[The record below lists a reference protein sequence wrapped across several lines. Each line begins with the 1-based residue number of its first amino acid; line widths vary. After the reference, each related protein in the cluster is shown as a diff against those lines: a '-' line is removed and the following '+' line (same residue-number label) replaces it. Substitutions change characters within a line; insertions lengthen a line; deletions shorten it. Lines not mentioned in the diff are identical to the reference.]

1 LICGAENSPK
11 SESSIVSRVEKNRQN
26 PVAKNTKYFPP
37 RTVIGTP
44 TPRLEGPDKVSGRAI
59 YATDVVLPDM
69 LWCKVLRS
77 PVAYA
82 RIKKVD
88 ARRAMEVPG
97 VHAVATGEDVHGLL
111 IGRKIYDMPILAD
124 AVVRFIG
131 EKVAAVAADTEL
143 IAEEALQLIDVE
155 YEELDPLLDP
165 LEATIPTAVLLHPNV
180 SSYRGLL
187 HPIEQAS
194 NVFVHMNWKKGDVEA
209 GFRDAD
215 LVIENTFTTQPIHQA
230 YIEPHSC
237 VVQAQSNGATD
248 IWACSKVPFALREQV
263 ANAFAKGLENFVV
276 HPCYIGG
283 CFGGKGDFMDVPVCY
298 VLSLKSGRPVKM
310 VMDYNEEF
318 LAGNPRHAAIIRVK
332 SGVTKDGRLMAHQ
345 MNYVFDSGAYG
356 AFKPQGYLVGPKEAA
371 GPYNIPNVFIDEKI
385 VYTNKIPCGHMRA
398 PGDPQGFFANESQ
411 MDLIARRLKMDPVA
425 FRKTNLMRDGDISP
439 VGRRVPHIKSDEIV
453 DEAIRASG
461 YRNLKRK
468 YSGRGVGIAQWLP
481 LGGECHAL
489 VGVNEE
495 GGVTVSTAMLDQG
508 AGTHTAM
515 RLVAAEELQV
525 PLEKISIATLDT
537 SKVGPDTGIGASRGT
552 RIFGNATRLA
562 ATHAKEQLLDAAS
575 RELGVA
581 RNALRLGGDGSVCA
595 LSGTRVTYA
604 ELVRMAEAPIQGRGF
619 YKNFESG
626 PEAALCVQIAEVEV
640 DPETGEVTLKQFTS
654 AHSTGTVLNPLMHQA
669 QIDGG
674 VVMGMGYALM
684 EEVRFEGGKVVTN
697 NFGEAKIPTIR
708 DIPKLKTVIQEFPV
722 GNGPFGGMSIGEPP
736 VVPTAGAIANAV
748 HDAVGV
754 RIYDLPI
761 TAEKVLR
768 ALKAKG

>member
-1 LICGAENSPK
+1 MAK
-11 SESSIVSRVEKNRQN
+11 KNKHR
-26 PVAKNTKYFPP
+26 AP
-37 RTVIGTP
+37 RKVIGTS

-77 PVAYA
+77 PIAYG
-82 RIKKVD
+82 RIKKID
-88 ARRAMEVPG
+88 AERALELPG
-97 VHAVATGEDVHGLL
+97 VHAVATGEDVHDLL
-111 IGRKIYDMPILAD
+111 IGRKIYDMPLLAD
-124 AVVRFIG
+124 GVVRFIG
-131 EKVAAVAADTEL
+131 EKVAAVAAESEA
-143 IAEEALQLIDVE
+143 IAEEALELIDVE
-155 YEELDPLLDP
+155 YEELEPLLDP
-165 LEATIPTAVLLHPNV
+165 LEAIEPTAVLLHPNV
-180 SSYRGLL
+180 PSYRGLV
-187 HPIEQAS
+187 HPIEQPS

-209 GFRDAD
+209 GFREAD
-215 LVIENTFTTQPIHQA
+215 IVIENIFTTKPVHQA
-230 YIEPHSC
+230 YIEPHAC
-237 VVQAQSNGATD
+237 VVQAQDNGGAD

-263 ANAFAKGLENFVV
+263 ATAFGKGLETFVV

-298 VLSLKSGRPVKM
+298 LLSLKSGHPVKM
-310 VMDYNEEF
+310 VMDYAEEF
-318 LAGNPRHAAIIRVK
+318 LAGNPRHAAIVRVK
-332 SGVTKDGRLMAHQ
+332 SGVMTDGRLTAHE
-345 MNYVFDSGAYG
+345 MKYVFDSGAYG

-371 GPYNIPNVFIDEKI
+371 GPYNIPNVFIEEKI

-425 FRKTNLMRDGDISP
+425 FRKINLMRDGDLSP
-439 VGRRVPHIKSDEIV
+439 IGHAVPHIKSDEIV
-453 DEAIRASG
+453 DEAVRASG
-461 YRNLKRK
+461 YRSTQRK
-468 YSGRGVGIAQWLP
+468 HSGRGVGIAQWLP

-489 VGVNEE
+489 VAVDDE

-525 PLEKISIATLDT
+525 PLVKVRVATLDT
-537 SKVGPDTGIGASRGT
+537 SEVGPDTGIGASRGT
-552 RIFGNATRLA
+552 RIFGNATCLA
-562 ATHAKEQLLDAAS
+562 AAHAKDQLIDAAS
-575 RELGVA
+575 KELGVA
-581 RNALRLGGDGSVCA
+581 RDALRLSGDGAVCA
-595 LSGTRVTYA
+595 ASGARVSYGDIA
-604 ELVRMAEAPIQGRGF
+604 RMAEAPIQGHGF

-626 PEAALCVQIAEVEV
+626 PEAALCVQVAEVEV
-640 DPETGEVTLKQFTS
+640 DPETGRVELKQFTT

-684 EEVRFEGGKVVTN
+684 EEVMIDGGKVVTS
-697 NFGEAKIPTIR
+697 NFGDGKIPSIC

-722 GNGPFGGMSIGEPP
+722 GNGPYGGMSIGEPP
-736 VVPTAGAIANAV
+736 VVPTAAAIANAV

-768 ALKAKG
+768 GMRAGPQ

>member
-1 LICGAENSPK
+1 M
-11 SESSIVSRVEKNRQN
+11 
-26 PVAKNTKYFPP
+26 AKNSKHSAP
-37 RTVIGTP
+37 RKVIGIS

-77 PVAYA
+77 PIAYG
-82 RIKKVD
+82 RIKRID
-88 ARRAMEVPG
+88 TSRALELPG

-124 AVVRFIG
+124 GVVRFIG
-131 EKVAAVAADTEL
+131 EKVAAVAAESEV
-143 IAEEALQLIDVE
+143 IAEEALELIDVE
-155 YEELDPLLDP
+155 YEELEPLLDP
-165 LEATIPTAVLLHPNV
+165 LEAIEPTAVLLHPNV
-180 SSYRGLL
+180 SGYRGLL
-187 HPIEQAS
+187 HPINQPS

-209 GFRDAD
+209 GLREAD
-215 LVIENTFTTQPIHQA
+215 IVVENIFTTKPVHQA
-230 YIEPHSC
+230 YIEPHAC
-237 VVQAQSNGATD
+237 VVQAQGVGGAD

-263 ANAFAKGLENFVV
+263 ATAFSKGLENFIV

-298 VLSLKSGRPVKM
+298 LLSLKSGHPVKM
-310 VMDYNEEF
+310 VMDYAEEF
-318 LAGNPRHAAIIRVK
+318 LAGNPRHAAIVRVK
-332 SGVTKDGRLMAHQ
+332 SGVMKNGRLVAHE
-345 MNYVFDSGAYG
+345 MKYVFDSGAYG

-371 GPYNIPNVFIDEKI
+371 GPYNIPNVFIEEKI

-411 MDLIARRLKMDPVA
+411 MDLIARQLKIDPVA
-425 FRKTNLMRDGDISP
+425 FRKINLMRDGDISP
-439 VGRRVPHIKSDEIV
+439 IGHRVPHIKSDEIV
-453 DEAIRASG
+453 DEAVRVSG
-461 YRNLKRK
+461 YRNAKRK
-468 YSGRGVGIAQWLP
+468 HSGRGVGIAQWLP

-489 VGVNEE
+489 VGVDDE
-495 GGVTVSTAMLDQG
+495 GDVTVSTAMLDQG

-525 PLEKISIATLDT
+525 PLKKVRVATLDT
-537 SKVGPDTGIGASRGT
+537 SEVGPDTGIGASRGT

-562 ATHAKEQLLDAAS
+562 AAHAKDQLIDAAS
-575 RELGVA
+575 KELGFA
-581 RNALRLGGDGSVCA
+581 RDALRLSGDGAVCA
-595 LSGTRVTYA
+595 ASGARVSYGDIA
-604 ELVRMAEAPIQGRGF
+604 RMAEAPIQGHGF

-626 PEAALCVQIAEVEV
+626 PEAALCVQVAEVEV
-640 DPETGEVTLKQFTS
+640 DPETGQVELKQFTS

-684 EEVRFEGGKVVTN
+684 EEVMIDGGKVVTS
-697 NFGEAKIPTIR
+697 NFGDGKIPSIR

-722 GNGPFGGMSIGEPP
+722 GNGPYGGMSIGEPP
-736 VVPTAGAIANAV
+736 VVPTAAAIANAV

-761 TAEKVLR
+761 TAEKVLKVLR
-768 ALKAKG
+768 AKR

>member
-1 LICGAENSPK
+1 
-11 SESSIVSRVEKNRQN
+11 
-26 PVAKNTKYFPP
+26 VAKTGKNTGRRK
-37 RTVIGTP
+37 VIGTP

-59 YATDVVLPDM
+59 YATDVVFDDM

-77 PVAYA
+77 PIAYA
-82 RIKKVD
+82 RIRKID
-88 ARRAMEVPG
+88 ARRALELPG

-124 AVVRFIG
+124 GVVRFIG
-131 EKVAAVAADTEL
+131 EKVAAVAAESQA
-143 IAEEALQLIDVE
+143 IAEEALELIEVE
-155 YEELDPLLDP
+155 YEELDPLFDP
-165 LEATIPTAVLLHPNV
+165 LAAIEPSAALLHPNV
-180 SSYRGLL
+180 QSYRGLL

-209 GFRDAD
+209 GFRAAD
-215 LVIENTFTTQPIHQA
+215 LIVENTFTTKPVHQA
-230 YIEPHSC
+230 YIEPHAC
-237 VVQAQSNGATD
+237 VVIARAAGGAD
-248 IWACSKVPFALREQV
+248 VWACSKVPFALREQV
-263 ANAFAKGLENFVV
+263 ASAFGKPSEDFLV

-298 VLSLKSGRPVKM
+298 LLSLKSSRPVKM
-310 VMDYNEEF
+310 VMDYAEEF
-318 LAGNPRHAAIIRVK
+318 LAGNPRHGAIVRVK
-332 SGVTKDGRLMAHQ
+332 SGVIKDGRLVAHQ
-345 MNYVFDSGAYG
+345 MIYVFDSGAYG

-371 GPYNIPNVFIDEKI
+371 GPYNIPNVYIEEKI

-411 MDLIARRLKMDPVA
+411 MDLIARRLNLDPVA
-425 FRKTNLMRDGDISP
+425 FRKINLMRDGDISP
-439 VGRRVPHIKSDEIV
+439 IGHRVPHIKSDEIV
-453 DEAIRASG
+453 DEAVRVSG
-461 YRNLKRK
+461 YRSSKRK
-468 YSGRGVGIAQWLP
+468 YSGRGVGVAQWLP

-489 VGVNEE
+489 VAVDDE
-495 GGVTVSTAMLDQG
+495 GGITVSTAMLDQG

-525 PLEKISIATLDT
+525 PLAKVSVATLDT
-537 SKVGPDTGIGASRGT
+537 SEVGPDTGIGASRGT

-562 ATHAKEQLLDAAS
+562 AGDAKEQLLTAAS
-575 RELGVA
+575 RELGVGKDT
-581 RNALRLGGDGSVCA
+581 LRLTGDGAVCNE
-595 LSGTRVTYA
+595 SGARVSYA
-604 ELVRMAEAPIQGRGF
+604 ELARLAEAPIQGRGF

-626 PEAALCVQIAEVEV
+626 PEAALCVQVAEVEV
-640 DPETGEVTLKQFTS
+640 DPATGAVTLKQFTS

-674 VVMGMGYALM
+674 VVMGAGYALM
-684 EEVRFEGGKVVTN
+684 EEVLIDGGRVVSG
-697 NFGEAKIPTIR
+697 NFGEAKIPSIC

-736 VVPTAGAIANAV
+736 VVPTAAAIANAV

-768 ALKAKG
+768 ALRERME